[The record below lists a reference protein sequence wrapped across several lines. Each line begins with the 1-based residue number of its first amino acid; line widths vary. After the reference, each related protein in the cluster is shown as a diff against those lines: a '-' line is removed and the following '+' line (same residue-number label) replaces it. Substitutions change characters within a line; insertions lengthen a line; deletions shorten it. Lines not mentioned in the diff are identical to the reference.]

1 MSRAGNSDP
10 VTPHYCL
17 TGSQATNDLEEGVEG
32 TLQNAQEDVVE
43 NSLSLTE

>member
-32 TLQNAQEDVVE
+32 TLQMLKRMLWKIA
-43 NSLSLTE
+43 